1 MNQGATLTF
10 GSNCLAADPEL
21 RHRTLRVGPNER
33 LSRPSMAAS
42 IAKDGD
48 TIEIDAGT
56 YEADAV
62 VWTQN
67 NLILRGIGGRARLI
81 AKGAH
86 AEGKAIWVI
95 KGNNTIVE
103 NIEFTGATVPLGNG
117 AGIRQEGADL
127 TVRNCYFHFNQN
139 GILTAPNPK
148 SDILVESS
156 EFSNN
161 GNGEGN
167 THNIYIGTVR
177 SFTLRASYVHHARV
191 GHNVKSRALTNYILY
206 NRIMDEDTGNASY
219 EIDLPNGGRSFIIG
233 NLIQK
238 GQAAEN
244 FRFVA
249 YAAEGMT
256 NPLNQLYIVNNTFVN
271 DRLEGGQFVFLKA
284 QPQYVK
290 VINNIFAGPGTV
302 LQGGAGEFSH
312 NLISTRSD
320 FKDAKNFDYHLTSH
334 SAAID
339 AGTDPGAADE
349 FSLWPV
355 DEYVPNTGKTA
366 RPVLGRID
374 IGAYEYQQRI
384 Q

>member
-1 MNQGATLTF
+1 MSKEKVFLVAAIA
-10 GSNCLAADPEL
+10 CLLNHGPSLNFDSDYAAAEPEL
-21 RHRTLRVGPNER
+21 RHRTLRVGPKES
-33 LSRPSMAAS
+33 LSQPSMAAS
-42 IAKDGD
+42 IAQDGD
-48 TIEIDAGT
+48 VIEIDAGT

-206 NRIMDEDTGNASY
+206 NRIMDEDT
-219 EIDLPNGGRSFIIG
+219 
-233 NLIQK
+233 
-238 GQAAEN
+238 
-244 FRFVA
+244 
-249 YAAEGMT
+249 
-256 NPLNQLYIVNNTFVN
+256 
-271 DRLEGGQFVFLKA
+271 
-284 QPQYVK
+284 
-290 VINNIFAGPGTV
+290 
-302 LQGGAGEFSH
+302 
-312 NLISTRSD
+312 
-320 FKDAKNFDYHLTSH
+320 
-334 SAAID
+334 
-339 AGTDPGAADE
+339 
-349 FSLWPV
+349 
-355 DEYVPNTGKTA
+355 
-366 RPVLGRID
+366 
-374 IGAYEYQQRI
+374 
-384 Q
+384 